1 MLNLSKTFYFQAPLQ
16 QSTTI
21 QCLTKEVT
29 DAKSDETSDQPE
41 EEYGFMEALKLD
53 SDDDDEVEN
62 VPKTVNDV
70 VPNRQKT
77 PEDYAQNEDDVLN
90 MESIT
95 MDSEDKDEVKIE
107 VKEDKTPQVIGFSI
121 DTGQYF
127 QNDCPKA
134 QFFKAY
140 LKVKNL
146 STFGLEEKFLRAQ

>member
-107 VKEDKTPQVIGFSI
+107 VKEDKNLQVLGFPKGQNFIVLRTKGQPESLA
-121 DTGQYF
+121 TGQDNYS
-127 QNDCPKA
+127 QVPNKRVGPNK
-134 QFFKAY
+134 
-140 LKVKNL
+140 
-146 STFGLEEKFLRAQ
+146 